1 MRSIALPLL
10 ACLGACGNMTTSQQ
24 AQATQALAVAC
35 NVDGVLVPI
44 AQPVIAALGPNGATA
59 AGVDSLLVHPAVVAA
74 CAAIQGAPASVT
86 PVGAATSVPAA
97 TAASSTN

>member
-24 AQATQALAVAC
+24 AQATQALSVAC

-44 AQPVIAALGPNGATA
+44 AQPVVAALGPNGATA